1 MEWCSAIPIAS
12 GPTEY
17 QSVIGVPGRHS
28 MLDVASGRR
37 VWWVRFR
44 IGGCGINFTLQ
55 QPAQFVGRGYAG
67 RVRVFLTESRNKK
80 IENSEIVRV
89 ISLICY
95 W

>member
-1 MEWCSAIPIAS
+1 MPIAS

-28 MLDVASGRR
+28 MLDDASGRR

-44 IGGCGINFTLQ
+44 VGGCGNTLTPQ
-55 QPAQFVGRGYAG
+55 QRAQFVDRCYPGRA
-67 RVRVFLTESRNKK
+67 RVLLTVSRNKE
-80 IENSEIVRV
+80 IENSDIVRV